1 MVKDEDDEK
10 RLAPS
15 DFLLFTSAG
24 NFANLILSDSLTLI
38 KLHDL
43 HAPHHSSRCE
53 EREIFIRQLKAV

>member
-43 HAPHHSSRCE
+43 HAQHHSSRSE

>member
-43 HAPHHSSRCE
+43 HAHTT
-53 EREIFIRQLKAV
+53 LAVLRSEKYLLGS

>member
-43 HAPHHSSRCE
+43 HAQHTT
-53 EREIFIRQLKAV
+53 LAVVRSEKYLLGS

>member
-43 HAPHHSSRCE
+43 HAQHSSRSE